1 MNGNDN
7 ASSGSHHPF
16 PDRTALAGRILEQLR
31 ADFSRGWAARL
42 SAADRQL
49 IEAVAA
55 DAAAVVLL
63 ALTAPPDVAAREKAH
78 VDAQLMNVASAETAR
93 VVRAFWRSV
102 GAAVKAAVGFAIALA

>member
-1 MNGNDN
+1 MNGND
-7 ASSGSHHPF
+7 SGSDGGHPL

-31 ADFSRGWAARL
+31 ADFSRGWATRL

-63 ALTAPPDVAAREKAH
+63 ALTAPPDVAEREKAH

-102 GAAVKAAVGFAIALA
+102 GAALKAAVGFAVALA